1 MQSLVTLVLCMSLLR
16 PNGRF
21 IPLCPLFRY
30 TMSDFS
36 LEMVSIPRIQLDQIL
51 IQMQRAEGICR
62 KARPASR
69 HPDKAEL
76 MAEPTTFYS
85 GASGYAGATMRDVI
99 QQIESHL
106 PLE

>member
-1 MQSLVTLVLCMSLLR
+1 MSEY
-16 PNGRF
+16 NF
-21 IPLCPLFRY
+21 
-30 TMSDFS
+30 
-36 LEMVSIPRIQLDQIL
+36 EMVSIPRIQLDHML

-69 HPDKAEL
+69 HPDREEL

>member
-1 MQSLVTLVLCMSLLR
+1 
-16 PNGRF
+16 
-21 IPLCPLFRY
+21 
-30 TMSDFS
+30 MSDFT
-36 LEMVSIPRIQLDQIL
+36 LEMVSIPRIQLDHML

-85 GASGYAGATMRDVI
+85 GASGHAGACLRDVI

>member
-1 MQSLVTLVLCMSLLR
+1 MSEF
-16 PNGRF
+16 NF
-21 IPLCPLFRY
+21 
-30 TMSDFS
+30 
-36 LEMVSIPRIQLDQIL
+36 EMVSIPRIQLDHML

-69 HPDKAEL
+69 HPDREEL

-85 GASGYAGATMRDVI
+85 GASGYAGATMRDII

>member
-1 MQSLVTLVLCMSLLR
+1 MSEF
-16 PNGRF
+16 NF
-21 IPLCPLFRY
+21 
-30 TMSDFS
+30 
-36 LEMVSIPRIQLDQIL
+36 EMVSIPRVQLDQIL

-69 HPDKAEL
+69 HPDREEL

>member
-1 MQSLVTLVLCMSLLR
+1 MSEF
-16 PNGRF
+16 NF
-21 IPLCPLFRY
+21 
-30 TMSDFS
+30 
-36 LEMVSIPRIQLDQIL
+36 EMVSLPRVQVDNIL
-51 IQMQRAEGICR
+51 IQMQRAESICR

-85 GASGYAGATMRDVI
+85 VASGHAGACLRDVI

-106 PLE
+106 PLQ

>member
-1 MQSLVTLVLCMSLLR
+1 
-16 PNGRF
+16 
-21 IPLCPLFRY
+21 
-30 TMSDFS
+30 MSDFS
-36 LEMVSIPRIQLDQIL
+36 LEMVSIPRIQLDHML

>member
-1 MQSLVTLVLCMSLLR
+1 MSH
-16 PNGRF
+16 F
-21 IPLCPLFRY
+21 
-30 TMSDFS
+30 DF
-36 LEMVSIPRIQLDQIL
+36 EMVSIPRIQLDHML

-106 PLE
+106 RLE